1 MSSFASKQEAEAG
14 KGGWSWDDI
23 NTDMYPPIKTHIAV
37 EYPHFLI
44 GKYHLQSGSTFQPAM
59 LVYGSPIWAPVAP
72 QSVLA
77 GANAAKAPQKRSA
90 RLSLERSST
99 VTARSMDFDAGIY
112 KSTCNLN

>member
-1 MSSFASKQEAEAG
+1 M
-14 KGGWSWDDI
+14 
-23 NTDMYPPIKTHIAV
+23 
-37 EYPHFLI
+37 
-44 GKYHLQSGSTFQPAM
+44 
-59 LVYGSPIWAPVAP
+59 AP

-99 VTARSMDFDAGIY
+99 VTAMSMDFDAGIY